1 MVAVF
6 AAHMPST
13 IDATATTRALP
24 HAAARRGALLV
35 ASAALCWSSG
45 ALIARLVTTD
55 PWTTNLWRSV
65 FAALFLALVLRIA
78 WGRGLVAQWRGPVVA
93 VAVCMALASTCFI
106 FSLSLTAAANTLIL
120 MSTGPF
126 VAGLLGWLLLGERV
140 APRTWLTMG
149 VALVGT
155 VIMVSS
161 SEGRGARLGDLLAI
175 VMAASFAVATVLVR
189 RHPEVRMASAAVL
202 ATTLTALVALPMA
215 APAATAPRDLLLLAI
230 FGVGQFGVGF
240 LLFMGGARLI
250 PAAETSLIGLLET
263 VLGPLWVWLVLAER
277 PGAASLVG
285 GALILTALLANTLVD
300 LVRRST
306 PAGAGPRRDP
316 RSRLPP

>member
-1 MVAVF
+1 MVAAF
-6 AAHMPST
+6 AAHMPSA
-13 IDATATTRALP
+13 IDATATTRDLP
-24 HAAARRGALLV
+24 HASARRGALLV

-55 PWTTNLWRSV
+55 PWTTNLWRSL
-65 FAALFLALVLRIA
+65 FAALFLALVLRIV

-140 APRTWLTMG
+140 PPRTWLTMG

-155 VIMVSS
+155 VVMVSS
-161 SEGRGARLGDLLAI
+161 SQGRGARLGDLLAI

-215 APAATAPRDLLLLAI
+215 APAETAPRDLLLLAF

-240 LLFMGGARLI
+240 LLFMAGARLI
-250 PAAETSLIGLLET
+250 PAAETSLIGMLET

-277 PGAASLVG
+277 PGAAALVG

-300 LVRRST
+300 LVR
-306 PAGAGPRRDP
+306 PRRSDATLGPAP
-316 RSRLPP
+316 RR